1 VSPTPPDQLPG
12 APSGCPPSGCPHD
25 PASWSDQWCRVRA
38 VGRAFA
44 DQCVRPTVQQLN
56 LHTPFQR
63 LGFGGVLIPLLM
75 VTLMAVMLI
84 VQPERPPLLALPVDL
99 LLVGLAVAAALARS
113 LIIDISTTSRRPYPL
128 PPYPLQAVDHAG
140 DHLDEYWATDRS
152 APTVLSRRPTTYA
165 LGGPEQFDGT
175 YSIDAERSQPDQ
187 AEQQGRHAG
196 SLPLPEVEARLQ
208 RQIEHLQDMQWVLR
222 ENETR
227 YRDLLDT
234 QADIILR
241 QDHMGR
247 LTFVNRAF
255 CRTFDVTAE
264 QVIGTRYSLPVI
276 DRQSQPASAGLG
288 ALPHQLLTTA
298 TGERWF
304 AWEEHR
310 VPSGDGRSFELQA
323 IGRDIT
329 NARRAEAEL
338 ARTRDQ
344 AEAANR
350 AKSRFLAAMSHEIRT
365 PMNGILGMAGLLRDT
380 QATPEQA
387 TYVGAIDHSARTL
400 LALIDEILDFSK
412 IEAGKLTLHPRS
424 FALHGCVQ
432 AAVELLAPK
441 AHEKG
446 IEIAWAISPGVAD
459 LIVGDETR
467 IRQILLNLIGNAI
480 KFTDRGGVMI
490 TVGLGDHDR
499 HLICRIDDTG
509 IGLSPVA
516 LTTLFTEFEQ
526 VDTGLGRRAGGTG
539 LGLAISKRLARA
551 MGGDIRVESQL
562 GRGSKFTFDL
572 QVQPADGAQPLS
584 FAVPAGP
591 CAAHVLLAFNRPTER
606 RAMIATLT
614 AAGIAIDEAT
624 DLTHEADR
632 LIDASRANGAPVDLL
647 IVDANDDADAAGQL
661 LARVRVA
668 ADGRPVKGVVLIA
681 ATERPSLKA
690 FRAHGFDAYLVRPV
704 RLQSL
709 LNQLAMRADENRIDD
724 DMDTSFIGP
733 MALVEIPSRSRRVLL
748 AEDNPINALLARR
761 VVEKAGCTTVLATDG
776 RKAVDAVLRS
786 FDGTEP
792 PFDVILMDVHMPE
805 LDGLEAVAELRR
817 MVGDIGSTYL
827 DARLPPIVA
836 LTANAFSEDR
846 QRCLDAGMDD
856 YLSKPFE
863 RADLEAILDR
873 WCGAGGAAEP
883 QKRQAG

>member
-1 VSPTPPDQLPG
+1 VNTASNKLGSEQGPPEVQPVLQHEVLDW
-12 APSGCPPSGCPHD
+12 A
-25 PASWSDQWCRVRA
+25 DQWRRVRA
-38 VGRAFA
+38 CGQAFS
-44 DQCVRPTVQQLN
+44 DQCVVPNARRLADHSKFGPLV
-56 LHTPFQR
+56 TPVLVLVLFC
-63 LGFGGVLIPLLM
+63 LG
-75 VTLMAVMLI
+75 
-84 VQPERPPLLALPVDL
+84 
-99 LLVGLAVAAALARS
+99 LLVPSAARPLPFDLQLIGFALAVACIRFVEWDVSASTPERS
-113 LIIDISTTSRRPYPL
+113 IDPTDVYAPAIGHRSRVL
-128 PPYPLQAVDHAG
+128 EDAG
-140 DHLDEYWATDRS
+140 DGAAGLYLASVAVGGDMGSETDSATVKHS
-152 APTVLSRRPTTYA
+152 GA
-165 LGGPEQFDGT
+165 
-175 YSIDAERSQPDQ
+175 
-187 AEQQGRHAG
+187 
-196 SLPLPEVEARLQ
+196 LPLPEVEVRLQ

-241 QDHMGR
+241 QDQHGR

-255 CRTFDVTAE
+255 CKAFDVTAE
-264 QVIGTRYSLPVI
+264 TVIGTRYSLPVI
-276 DRQSQPASAGLG
+276 ERQTQPSSPGVG
-288 ALPHQLLTTA
+288 GSALPHQLLKTA
-298 TGERWF
+298 TGARWF

-310 VPSGDGRSFELQA
+310 VPSGDGRAFELQA

-380 QATPEQA
+380 QATPEQH
-387 TYVGAIDHSARTL
+387 TYVAAIDHSARTL

-412 IEAGKLTLHPRS
+412 IEAGKLTLQPRS
-424 FALHGCVQ
+424 FALHVCVQ
-432 AAVELLAPK
+432 ATVELLAPK

-459 LIVGDETR
+459 LVVGDETR

-480 KFTDRGGVMI
+480 KFTDRGGVMVTI
-490 TVGLGDHDR
+490 ALGDHAG
-499 HLICRIDDTG
+499 HLVCRIEDTG
-509 IGLSPVA
+509 IGLSPPA

-526 VDTGLGRRAGGTG
+526 FDTALSRRAGGTG

-572 QVQPADGAQPLS
+572 QVQPAEGASPLAFAKPDGS
-584 FAVPAGP
+584 CAG
-591 CAAHVLLAFNRPTER
+591 HVLLALDRIIER
-606 RAMIATLT
+606 RAMVATLT
-614 AAGIAIDEAT
+614 AAQVAVAEAS
-624 DLTHEADR
+624 DLDHEAGR
-632 LIDASRANGAPVDLL
+632 MIDAASVAGTPIDLL
-647 IVDANDDADAAGQL
+647 VVDADEDAEQAGRL
-661 LARVRVA
+661 LARAKA
-668 ADGRPVKGVVLIA
+668 AAGRDVKGVVLIA
-681 ATERPSLKA
+681 ATDRMSLRA
-690 FRAHGFDAYLVRPV
+690 FRAQGFEAYLVRPV

-709 LNQLAMRADENRIDD
+709 LRQLELGVAENRIDED
-724 DMDTSFIGP
+724 LESPFVAPHLDMAQP
-733 MALVEIPSRSRRVLL
+733 KRLRRVLL

-761 VVEKAGCTTVLATDG
+761 VAENAGCITVLATDG
-776 RKAVDAVLRS
+776 RKAVDAVRRS
-786 FDGTEP
+786 LDGTEP

-805 LDGLEAVAELRR
+805 LDGLEAVAELRNLIAELNIAPR
-817 MVGDIGSTYL
+817 NVSL
-827 DARLPPIVA
+827 PLVLPPIVA

-846 QRCLDAGMDD
+846 QRCLDVGMDD

-873 WCGAGGAAEP
+873 WCGSATGALTA
-883 QKRQAG
+883 RLAS